1 MRAWH
6 ERNIASLTAIIIAE
20 ATLLGGGDDGEEEE
34 RERER
39 RLGWILDRRD
49 EMVGLME
56 RAEGRE

>member
-20 ATLLGGGDDGEEEE
+20 AKLLDGGGGEEE

-39 RLGWILDRRD
+39 RLRWFLDRRD
-49 EMVGLME
+49 EMVGVLRGME
-56 RAEGRE
+56 GTG

>member
-20 ATLLGGGDDGEEEE
+20 ATLLDSGEGEEEE

-39 RLGWILDRRD
+39 RLRWFLDRRD
-49 EMVGLME
+49 EMVGFLRGME
-56 RAEGRE
+56 GTG

>member
-20 ATLLGGGDDGEEEE
+20 ATLLVSGEGEEEE
-34 RERER
+34 REREG
-39 RLGWILDRRD
+39 RLGWFLDRRD

-56 RAEGRE
+56 RGEGRG